1 MYSADNF
8 VDDLTIDDF
17 EIYDDGILQKT
28 EAVYLIK
35 KTKIERKEE
44 RSQFIPKTFRS
55 FYLFFQIFDYNA
67 KIKGALSYFFE
78 NLLQPSDELLS
89 RAEYS

>member
-1 MYSADNF
+1 VYSADNF
-8 VDDLTIDDF
+8 VEDLTIDDF

-67 KIKGALSYFFE
+67 KIKSALSYFFE